1 MKKSVAAL
9 AALFVVVTLLPAQGV
24 TAQEEGKQQRYV
36 VLYARSTTVESARAA
51 IKRAGGTIVKENAA
65 IGVATVKARNPS
77 FAASAAGDSALAGA
91 AQDRTIGRAQPRL
104 RLKSD
109 IERLDAGLAEG
120 SAGSSAG
127 RQAGSDPPSHFQ
139 WDMRMLDAT
148 PQGSYSKQQ
157 GEPGVTVGIIDT
169 GIEGSHPDIAANF
182 NKRLSRNFTH
192 DIPLVDGPCAE
203 DPDGSCQDP
212 NDVDEAGHGTHVAGT
227 VASPINNR
235 GIAGVAPKVT
245 LVNLRA
251 GQDSGYF
258 FLQPSVDALTYAGD
272 HGIDV
277 VNMSY
282 FIDPWLFN
290 CRNNDA
296 DSPAEQREQRTII
309 RATQRALD
317 YAYDHGVTLVSALG
331 NEATNLGH
339 PKVDFISP
347 DFPPGEEKERRI
359 SNSCLTMPT
368 EGRHVVGVSA
378 LGPSSR
384 KSWYSNWGLEQ
395 TDVSAP
401 GGDSFDAP
409 EPRGR
414 ILAPYPQVALEAEGL
429 LDPDGTPTDPAVVRE
444 CRQGGCYYYRWLQG
458 TSMASPHAVGVAA
471 LIVSEFGHR
480 EASQD
485 GLGLSPRRVVRRL
498 KVTATDHACPP
509 GRVQRYPELEP
520 FEDVLGPSQ
529 AYTAYCAG
537 SRERNGFYGDG
548 IVNAL
553 RAVTHHSAGQ

>member
-1 MKKSVAAL
+1 MKRIVAAL
-9 AALFVVVTLLPAQGV
+9 AALLVGVMLLPIQGV
-24 TAQEEGKQQRYV
+24 AAQRKGNQQEGKRHRYV
-36 VLYARSTTVESARAA
+36 VLYARDASLGAARAA
-51 IKRAGGTIVKENAA
+51 IKRAGGTIVRENAA
-65 IGVATVKARNPS
+65 IGVATVTAAGSS
-77 FAASAAGDSALAGA
+77 FAAAASDSALAGA
-91 AQDRTIGRAQPRL
+91 AQDRTIGRARPRL

-109 IERLDAGLAEG
+109 VERLDAGLAQG
-120 SAGSSAG
+120 SAGRSAK
-127 RQAGSDPPSHFQ
+127 RAGPDPLSHFQ
-139 WDMRMLDAT
+139 WDMRMLHAT
-148 PQGSYSKQQ
+148 PGGSYSEQQ
-157 GEPGVTVGIIDT
+157 GGPEVTVGIIDT

-182 NKRLSRNFTH
+182 STRLSRNFTR

-203 DPDGSCQDP
+203 DPDGSCRDP
-212 NDVDEAGHGTHVAGT
+212 NDVDESGHGTHVAGT

-317 YAYDHGVTLVSALG
+317 YAYDRGVTLVSALG
-331 NEATNLGH
+331 NEATNVGH
-339 PKVDFISP
+339 PRVDFISP

-378 LGPSSR
+378 LGPSER
-384 KSWYSNWGLEQ
+384 KSWYSN
-395 TDVSAP
+395 
-401 GGDSFDAP
+401 
-409 EPRGR
+409 
-414 ILAPYPQVALEAEGL
+414 
-429 LDPDGTPTDPAVVRE
+429 
-444 CRQGGCYYYRWLQG
+444 
-458 TSMASPHAVGVAA
+458 
-471 LIVSEFGHR
+471 
-480 EASQD
+480 
-485 GLGLSPRRVVRRL
+485 
-498 KVTATDHACPP
+498 
-509 GRVQRYPELEP
+509 
-520 FEDVLGPSQ
+520 
-529 AYTAYCAG
+529 
-537 SRERNGFYGDG
+537 
-548 IVNAL
+548 
-553 RAVTHHSAGQ
+553 

>member
-9 AALFVVVTLLPAQGV
+9 AALLAGVMLLPAQGV
-24 TAQEEGKQQRYV
+24 TAEEEGKQHRYV
-36 VLYARSTTVESARAA
+36 VLYARSASVESARAA
-51 IKRAGGTIVKENAA
+51 IKRAGGTIVKENTA
-65 IGVATVKARNPS
+65 IGVATVKAGNRG
-77 FAASAAGDSALAGA
+77 FAASAASDSALAGA
-91 AQDRTIGRAQPRL
+91 AQDRTIGRARPRL

-127 RQAGSDPPSHFQ
+127 QAGSDPLSHFQ

-148 PQGSYSKQQ
+148 PQGSYSRQQ

-203 DPDGSCQDP
+203 DPDGSCRDP
-212 NDVDEAGHGTHVAGT
+212 NDVDESGHGTHVAGT

-317 YAYDHGVTLVSALG
+317 YAYGHGVTLVSALG

-378 LGPSSR
+378 LGPSGR

-429 LDPDGTPTDPAVVRE
+429 LDPDGTPNDPAVVRE
-444 CRQGGCYYYRWLQG
+444 CRRGDCYYYRWLQG

-485 GLGLSPRRVVRRL
+485 GLGLAPRRVVRRL

-553 RAVTHHSAGQ
+553 KAVTHHSSGQ

>member
-1 MKKSVAAL
+1 MKRSVAVL
-9 AALFVVVTLLPAQGV
+9 AALMVGAMLLPAQGV
-24 TAQEEGKQQRYV
+24 AAQKEGKQRRYV
-36 VLYARSTTVESARAA
+36 VLYARNAPVESARAA
-51 IKRAGGTIVKENAA
+51 IKRAGGTIVTENTA
-65 IGVATVKARNPS
+65 IGVATVKA
-77 FAASAAGDSALAGA
+77 ASANFVASAGSDSALAGA
-91 AQDRTIGRAQPRL
+91 AQDRTIGRARPRL

-109 IERLDAGLAEG
+109 VERLNAGLSEG
-120 SAGSSAG
+120 PFGGST
-127 RQAGSDPPSHFQ
+127 RQAGPDPLSRFQ
-139 WDMRMLDAT
+139 WDMRMLHAT
-148 PQGSYSKQQ
+148 PRGSYGEQQ
-157 GEPGVTVGIIDT
+157 GRPGVTVGIIDT

-182 NKRLSRNFTH
+182 NRGLSRNFTR

-203 DPDGSCQDP
+203 DPDGSCRDP
-212 NDVDEAGHGTHVAGT
+212 NNVDENGHGTHVGGT

-258 FLQPSVDALTYAGD
+258 FLQPSVDALTFAGN

-282 FIDPWLFN
+282 FIDPWLYN
-290 CRNNDA
+290 CRNNAA
-296 DSPAEQREQRTII
+296 DSPAEQREQRIII

-317 YAYDHGVTLVSALG
+317 YAYDRGVTFVSALG
-331 NEATNLGH
+331 NEAINLGN
-339 PKVDFISP
+339 PKVDVISP
-347 DFPPGEEKERRI
+347 DFPPGEEKERRV
-359 SNSCLTMPT
+359 SNACLTMPS

-378 LGPSSR
+378 LGPSGR

-409 EPRGR
+409 EPLGR
-414 ILAPYPQVALEAEGL
+414 ILAPFPEVALEAEGL
-429 LDPDGTPTDPAVVRE
+429 LDPDGTPNDPRVVRE
-444 CRQGGCYYYRWLQG
+444 CRQGNCYYYRWLQG

-480 EASQD
+480 DGSNN
-485 GLGLSPRRVVRRL
+485 GLGLSPTRVVRRL
-498 KVTATDHACPP
+498 KATATDHACPP

-520 FEDVLGPSQ
+520 FEEDLGPWQS
-529 AYTAYCAG
+529 YTAYCAG

-553 RAVTHHSAGQ
+553 KAVKH

>member
-1 MKKSVAAL
+1 MKKAMAAL
-9 AALFVVVTLLPAQGV
+9 AALLVGAMLLPTQGV
-24 TAQEEGKQQRYV
+24 AAQREGKHQRYV
-36 VLYARSTTVESARAA
+36 VLYARSASVESARAA
-51 IKRAGGTIVKENAA
+51 IKRAGGKIVKENTA
-65 IGVATVKARNPS
+65 IGMATVKATGSS
-77 FAASAAGDSALAGA
+77 FAASAADDSALAGA
-91 AQDRTIGRAQPRL
+91 ARDRTIGRAQPRL

-109 IERLDAGLAEG
+109 VERLNAGLSGEA
-120 SAGSSAG
+120 AGKNQKKVG
-127 RQAGSDPPSHFQ
+127 PDPLSHLQ
-139 WDMRMLDAT
+139 WDMRMLHAT
-148 PQGSYSKQQ
+148 PGGSYSEQQ

-182 NKRLSRNFTH
+182 NKRLSRNFTR
-192 DIPLVDGPCAE
+192 DIPLVDGPCDE

-212 NDVDEAGHGTHVAGT
+212 NDVDESGHGTHVAGT

-235 GIAGVAPKVT
+235 GITGVAPKAT

-296 DSPAEQREQRTII
+296 DSPAEQQEQRTII

-317 YAYDHGVTLVSALG
+317 YAYDRGVTLVSALG
-331 NEATNLGH
+331 NAATNLGH
-339 PKVDFISP
+339 PKIDFISP

-378 LGPSSR
+378 LGPSGR
-384 KSWYSNWGLEQ
+384 KSFYSNWGLEQ

-414 ILAPYPQVALEAEGL
+414 ILAPYPQVALEAEEL
-429 LDPDGTPTDPAVVRE
+429 LDPDGTPNDPAVVRE
-444 CRQGGCYYYRWLQG
+444 CRQGNCYYYRWLQG

-471 LIVSEFGHR
+471 LIVSEFGHDDL
-480 EASQD
+480 SHD
-485 GLGLSPRRVVRRL
+485 GLGLAPQRVARRL
-498 KVTATDHACPP
+498 KHTATDHACPP
-509 GRVQRYPELEP
+509 GRVQKYPELEP
-520 FEDVLGPSQ
+520 FEEIVGPWQ

-553 RAVTHHSAGQ
+553 SAVTHHG